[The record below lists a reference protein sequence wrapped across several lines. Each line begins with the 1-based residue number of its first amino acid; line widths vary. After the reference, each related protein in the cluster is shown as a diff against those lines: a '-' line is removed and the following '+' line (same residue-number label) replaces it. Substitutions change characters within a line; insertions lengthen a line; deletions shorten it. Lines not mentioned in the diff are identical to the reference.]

1 MKLHKNEED
10 FRNLCIITA
19 DYIGIPEEAIK
30 RDYYIVS
37 MLQKLQKSDFADCCV
52 FKGGTSLSKCYPGS
66 IERFS
71 EDIDLTFIPSGDL
84 SKKQYDRSLK
94 KVEKIMTEDYRIEII
109 PEERNDRNKSSFVF
123 FDDDH
128 DVKVKLE
135 IGSSIRPDPY
145 SKKGMKTYIQ
155 EYLEKHGMM
164 YDVSKYE
171 LEEVTINT
179 LAIERTFLDKVMS
192 VKRHAICGNLAN
204 KVRHIYDV
212 TKLFKRDDIQ
222 TFLNSSQELKLLLRK
237 TKDTD
242 SFYLEKRSLS
252 KEYNPVGKYD
262 FDAWKK
268 YFDESIKKRYESLH
282 EDLLYTNQK
291 QNFND
296 ALRTFDKINKIF
308 IAIDE

>member
-123 FDDDH
+123 FDD
-128 DVKVKLE
+128 V
-135 IGSSIRPDPY
+135 
-145 SKKGMKTYIQ
+145 
-155 EYLEKHGMM
+155 
-164 YDVSKYE
+164 
-171 LEEVTINT
+171 
-179 LAIERTFLDKVMS
+179 
-192 VKRHAICGNLAN
+192 
-204 KVRHIYDV
+204 
-212 TKLFKRDDIQ
+212 
-222 TFLNSSQELKLLLRK
+222 LLRK

-296 ALRTFDKINKIF
+296 ALKTFDKINKIF